1 MTKNTNNT
9 QLSNYEE
16 FVQLVEKNWTIFVGK
31 I

>member
-16 FVQLVEKNWTIFVGK
+16 FVQLVEKIGQSLLEK